1 MMRKI
6 YLLLSI
12 CLIVSCNQP
21 KDKAVYKGQELHRL
35 VTMVSYCQYIDTLA
49 AWKDTSCYFVN
60 KAGEPIMV
68 NSQPLFVK
76 RKGTDSLQTISHLL
90 RYKGK
95 TDTTYSYRIIRGNLV
110 RKNSTGFIS
119 PYLFTYDDKNRLV
132 KAITYA
138 TDTYQY
144 KFKWVGNL
152 LTDIIMEGGYYS
164 RTFRTHIEYDKSQ
177 TIPQS
182 GLPALLDGAA
192 CYLFM
197 HPSSNAYLLTGYMGR
212 LPNSPVKKMTT
223 KAEYGKTLAA
233 YNVKTTFDKTKRI
246 TSYALVKPN
255 GMLYVK
261 QDFYYPD

>member
-1 MMRKI
+1 MTREI

-12 CLIVSCNQP
+12 CLIVSCKQP
-21 KDKAVYKGQELHRL
+21 KDKSMYKGQELHRL
-35 VTMVSYCQYIDTLA
+35 VTMVSYCQYNDTLA
-49 AWKDTSCYFVN
+49 AWKDTSSYFVN
-60 KAGEPIMV
+60 NAGEPIMV
-68 NSQPLFVK
+68 NRQPLFVE
-76 RKGTDSLQTISHLL
+76 RKGTDSLQTISHLQ

-95 TDTTYSYRIIRGNLV
+95 TDTTYTYRVIMGNLV
-110 RKNSTGFIS
+110 RENPIGVLDR
-119 PYLFTYDDKNRLV
+119 YLFTYDNKHRLI

-144 KFKWVGNL
+144 KFRWVSNL

-192 CYLFM
+192 YYLFM

-261 QDFYYPD
+261 RNFYYPD

>member
-1 MMRKI
+1 M
-6 YLLLSI
+6 
-12 CLIVSCNQP
+12 
-21 KDKAVYKGQELHRL
+21 
-35 VTMVSYCQYIDTLA
+35 
-49 AWKDTSCYFVN
+49 
-60 KAGEPIMV
+60 
-68 NSQPLFVK
+68 
-76 RKGTDSLQTISHLL
+76 
-90 RYKGK
+90 
-95 TDTTYSYRIIRGNLV
+95 GNLV
-110 RKNSTGFIS
+110 RENPIGILDR
-119 PYLFTYDDKNRLV
+119 YLFTYDDKHRLI

-144 KFKWVGNL
+144 EFKWVGNL

-197 HPSSNAYLLTGYMGR
+197 HPSSNAYLLTGYMGW

-223 KAEYGKTLAA
+223 KAEDGKTIAT

>member
-1 MMRKI
+1 M
-6 YLLLSI
+6 
-12 CLIVSCNQP
+12 
-21 KDKAVYKGQELHRL
+21 
-35 VTMVSYCQYIDTLA
+35 
-49 AWKDTSCYFVN
+49 
-60 KAGEPIMV
+60 
-68 NSQPLFVK
+68 
-76 RKGTDSLQTISHLL
+76 
-90 RYKGK
+90 
-95 TDTTYSYRIIRGNLV
+95 GNLV
-110 RKNSTGFIS
+110 RENPIGVLDR
-119 PYLFTYDDKNRLV
+119 YLFTYDDKHRLI

-144 KFKWVGNL
+144 KFEWVGNL

-192 CYLFM
+192 YYLFM

-223 KAEYGKTLAA
+223 KAEDGKTLAA

-261 QDFYYPD
+261 RDFYYPD

>member
-1 MMRKI
+1 MTREI
-6 YLLLSI
+6 YLLLII
-12 CLIVSCNQP
+12 CFIVSCNQQ
-21 KDKAVYKGQELHRL
+21 KDKAMYKGQELHRL
-35 VTMVSYCQYIDTLA
+35 VTMVSSCQYIDTLE
-49 AWKDTSCYFVN
+49 AWKDTSSYFVN
-60 KAGEPIMV
+60 KESEPIMV
-68 NSQPLFVK
+68 NDQPLFVN
-76 RKGTDSLQTISHLL
+76 RKGRDSLQIISSLR

-95 TDTTYSYRIIRGNLV
+95 TDTTYTYRIISGNLV
-110 RKNSTGFIS
+110 RENPTGVLAT
-119 PYLFTYDDKNRLV
+119 YLFTYDDKNRLIEA
-132 KAITYA
+132 KTYA
-138 TDTYQY
+138 SDTYQY

-223 KAEYGKTLAA
+223 KAEDGETIAA
-233 YNVKTTFDKTKRI
+233 YDVKTEFDKDKRI
-246 TSYALVKPN
+246 TSYSLVKPN
-255 GMLYVK
+255 GDIYVK
-261 QDFYYPD
+261 RDFHYPN

>member
-1 MMRKI
+1 
-6 YLLLSI
+6 
-12 CLIVSCNQP
+12 
-21 KDKAVYKGQELHRL
+21 
-35 VTMVSYCQYIDTLA
+35 MVSYCQYIDTLA
-49 AWKDTSCYFVN
+49 AWKDTSSYFVN
-60 KAGEPIMV
+60 NAGEPIMV

-152 LTDIIMEGGYYS
+152 LTDIIKEGGYYS

-182 GLPALLDGAA
+182 GLPALLDGAV
-192 CYLFM
+192 CFLFIQ
-197 HPSSNAYLLTGYMGR
+197 PSSNAYLLTGYMGK
-212 LPNSPVKKMTT
+212 LPTSPVKKMTT
-223 KAEYGKTLAA
+223 MAEDGKTIAT

>member
-1 MMRKI
+1 
-6 YLLLSI
+6 
-12 CLIVSCNQP
+12 V
-21 KDKAVYKGQELHRL
+21 
-35 VTMVSYCQYIDTLA
+35 
-49 AWKDTSCYFVN
+49 
-60 KAGEPIMV
+60 GEPIMV
-68 NSQPLFVK
+68 NSQPLFVR

-95 TDTTYSYRIIRGNLV
+95 TDTTYTYRVIMGNLV
-110 RKNSTGFIS
+110 RENPIGVLDR
-119 PYLFTYDDKNRLV
+119 YLFTYDNKHRLI

-177 TIPQS
+177 TIPHS

-197 HPSSNAYLLTGYMGR
+197 HPASNAYLLTGYMGR
-212 LPNSPVKKMTT
+212 DNFSKNAARKKADRT
-223 KAEYGKTLAA
+223 
-233 YNVKTTFDKTKRI
+233 
-246 TSYALVKPN
+246 
-255 GMLYVK
+255 
-261 QDFYYPD
+261 